1 LTSFLLNGVLL
12 YCFEELFQNKL
23 AHNSIKPIMVRP
35 HPGAYDPKDF
45 DIFRSKHYGRLDV
58 HIIDPSTTQLVDNLR
73 GAYAAVFFNS
83 SASVAAVCEG
93 IPIFVDDRSCVSWD
107 VANTDITKIES
118 PQTFARDQW
127 INNLAA
133 AHWSDQDAQAGRIYQ
148 KFKLFF

>member
-1 LTSFLLNGVLL
+1 
-12 YCFEELFQNKL
+12 
-23 AHNSIKPIMVRP
+23 
-35 HPGAYDPKDF
+35 
-45 DIFRSKHYGRLDV
+45 
-58 HIIDPSTTQLVDNLR
+58 
-73 GAYAAVFFNS
+73 
-83 SASVAAVCEG
+83 VAAVCEG

-118 PQTFARDQW
+118 PQMFARDQW